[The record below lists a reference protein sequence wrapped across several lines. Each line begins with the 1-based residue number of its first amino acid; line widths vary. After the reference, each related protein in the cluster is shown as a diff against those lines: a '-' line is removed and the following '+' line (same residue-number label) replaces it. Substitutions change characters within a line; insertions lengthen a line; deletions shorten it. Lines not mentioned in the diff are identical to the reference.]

1 MSHHDSTGTQVRIGI
16 VGGGRGWVFASL
28 FASFPESRVSAIAE
42 RLPGRREAIG
52 RAHPE
57 AQLFCDYETML
68 AEADLDAVVVASD
81 PPAHAEHVVLALDA
95 GKHALSEVPASLT
108 AAGHFKVLEATQR
121 SGNLYMLGENCCYW
135 WFVREWQRLYRAG
148 ELGEISY
155 GEAEYLHD
163 MVRSHFRDAAGQ
175 VRSHEEAGEPD
186 VSRNW
191 RARFHPIQYL
201 THSLG
206 PLLWV
211 TGDRCVSVSCQ
222 ATPANRDPVCGSPDI
237 EAALFRTAA
246 GRVLRVVCGFNTSHP
261 IGHRFSLLG
270 TEATVQWA
278 GGANLDQPRMARAE
292 WDRRHW
298 TPMSW
303 SRMRPDAPEE
313 ARDSGHGGADWFLA
327 RSFLDAMLSGE
338 EPELGVHRSMDIS
351 FPGVCAA
358 ISAEREGEA
367 VPIPDTRDRDAVAE
381 WRGLGYQEPWPS
393 GSSWRARGSGGD

>member
-1 MSHHDSTGTQVRIGI
+1 MSHCHSTGTQVRIGI
-16 VGGGRGWVFASL
+16 VGAGRGQVFAGL
-28 FASFPESRVSAIAE
+28 FASFPESRLAAIAE
-42 RLPGRREAIG
+42 RFPGRREGIG
-52 RAHPE
+52 RSHPE
-57 AQLFCDYETML
+57 AQLFSDYEMML
-68 AEADLDAVVVASD
+68 GEADLDAVVVASD
-81 PPAHAEHVVLALDA
+81 PPSHAEHVVLALEA
-95 GKHALSEVPASLT
+95 GKHVLSEVPASLT
-108 AAGHFKVLEATQR
+108 AEGHFQVLEAVQQTGR
-121 SGNLYMLGENCCYW
+121 LYMLGENCCYW
-135 WFVREWQRLYRAG
+135 WFLHEWRRRYHAG
-148 ELGEISY
+148 DLGEISY

-163 MVRSHFRDAAGQ
+163 MPGSHFVDATGQ
-175 VRSHEEAGEPD
+175 VRSHQEAGEPG
-186 VSRNW
+186 VSRSW

-222 ATPANRDPVCGSPDI
+222 ASPANRDPVCGSPDI

-261 IGHRFSLLG
+261 IGHRFSLVG

-278 GGANLDQPRMARAE
+278 GGANLDQPRMARSD
-292 WDRRHW
+292 WDRRQW

-313 ARDSGHGGADWFLA
+313 ARNSAHGGADWFLA
-327 RSFLDAMLSGE
+327 RAFLEAILSGE

-351 FPGVCAA
+351 FPGLCAA

-367 VPIPDTRDRDAVAE
+367 ISIPDTRDREALTE
-381 WRGLGYQEPWPS
+381 WRRLGYQEPWPS
-393 GSSWRARGSGGD
+393 GSLWRAQGAQGE

>member
-1 MSHHDSTGTQVRIGI
+1 MNAQQQVRIGI

-28 FASFPESRVSAIAE
+28 FACFPESRVSAIAE
-42 RLPGRREAIG
+42 RLPARREAIG
-52 RAHPE
+52 QSHPE
-57 AQLFCDYETML
+57 AELFADYETML
-68 AEADLDAVVVASD
+68 REANLDAVVVASD
-81 PPAHAEHVVLALDA
+81 PPSHAEHVVLALEA

-108 AAGHFKVLEATQR
+108 AEGHFQVLEAVQR
-121 SGNLYMLGENCCYW
+121 TGRHYMLGENCCYW
-135 WFVREWQRLYRAG
+135 WFVHEWQRLYRAG

-163 MVRSHFRDAAGQ
+163 MPGSHFVDAVGQ
-175 VRSHEEAGEPD
+175 VLSHQEAGAPG

-222 ATPANRDPVCGSPDI
+222 ATPANRDPMCGSPDI

-278 GGANLDQPRMARAE
+278 GGANLDQPRMARSD
-292 WDRRHW
+292 WDRREW
-298 TPMSW
+298 RPMSW
-303 SRMRPDAPEE
+303 SKLREDAPEE

-327 RSFLDAMLSGE
+327 RSFLEAVLSGE
-338 EPELGVHRSMDIS
+338 EPELGLHRGMDIS

-358 ISAEREGEA
+358 ISAERAGEVIA
-367 VPIPDTRDRDAVAE
+367 IPDTRDAGALAE
-381 WRGLGYQEPWPS
+381 WRRLDYQEPWPS
-393 GSSWRARGSGGD
+393 GSSWRARGAQEG